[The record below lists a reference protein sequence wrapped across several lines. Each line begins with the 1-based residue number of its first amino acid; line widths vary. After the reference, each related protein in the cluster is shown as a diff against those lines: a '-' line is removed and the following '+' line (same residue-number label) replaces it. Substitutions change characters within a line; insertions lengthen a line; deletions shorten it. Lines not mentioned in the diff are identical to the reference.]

1 MAKEFDLLPALRA
14 KAVDLGNDGAATGAA
29 WRERKIERPARGGA
43 KDHADHGSL
52 SRGGGR
58 STSAAV
64 PELFDMKLR
73 ALRRDRAART
83 GPELFL
89 YQRAFEDCLDR
100 LSLVQRRFDRA
111 LLLGSPDPSWTER
124 LREFAGDVDA
134 RDPGPLFAKHAGGQ
148 IIVEDAWEP
157 PEAAYDLILAVAT
170 LDSVN
175 DLPLALQLIRY
186 AMCPSG
192 LFMGA
197 LSGGATLP
205 QLRMAMRAA
214 DAVSGGAAPH
224 VHPRIEASALAPL
237 LSAGGFID
245 PVVDVDRATVSYAS
259 LRRLVADLRAM
270 AATNIL
276 AARPR
281 FVSRAAYTAAMDA
294 FAAAG
299 DGARTAE
306 KFEILHFAAW
316 TPAKD

>member
-1 MAKEFDLLPALRA
+1 M
-14 KAVDLGNDGAATGAA
+14 
-29 WRERKIERPARGGA
+29 
-43 KDHADHGSL
+43 
-52 SRGGGR
+52 
-58 STSAAV
+58 

-111 LLLGSPDPSWTER
+111 LLLGSPDPSWAER
-124 LREFAGDVDA
+124 LRELAGELDV
-134 RDPGPLFAKHAGGQ
+134 RDPGPLFAARAGGH
-148 IIVEDAWEP
+148 ITIEDRWEP
-157 PEAAYDLILAVAT
+157 PAAAYDVVLAVGT
-170 LDSVN
+170 LDTVN
-175 DLPLALQLIRY
+175 KLPLALQLIHY
-186 AMCPSG
+186 AMRPNG
-192 LFMGA
+192 LLIGA
-197 LSGGATLP
+197 LSGGDTLP

-270 AATNIL
+270 AVTNIL

-281 FVSRAAYTAAMDA
+281 FVGRKARAAAMSA

-299 DGARTAE
+299 DGSRTAE